1 MLTEAPDCL
10 RIARRMLEHLPFCE
24 IVDDLSLCENHWTI
38 HFSVQIKSTGEIP
51 SETFWYAILPEAYPY
66 GEIELYP
73 AKKGGI
79 EKTYWHQSYNS
90 PGRPYTPWREGN
102 PCVSTNF
109 RFWGRKQY
117 DAEPY
122 DAETRLAWH
131 VDRLR
136 DWLIAADAGNL
147 VHDGDP
153 FEMPHYPGLSHLKSF
168 GYFNGDAA
176 TYSLISRESKK
187 YGLAHVRRLRR
198 TDAWMLTAL
207 KSNSNAFLLKCPK
220 QEVAQ
225 EDAEKAIW
233 VELQDVPH
241 LSPWQGVRTFGELR
255 VVIRESGVDLDSI
268 IAQYSASLRDGKR
281 HLLILGF
288 PVTECI
294 GGSEVRQGWIA
305 CRLPILAHGKIKG
318 FRSTPEYYAV
328 YDRIKRILTDDVEI
342 EWLDSRCWDDS
353 EVLSRGSLS
362 SSARKMKFAIIGLGA
377 LGSCL
382 VELLARM
389 GVKDFLL
396 IDGETLEIGNLTR
409 HTLGLS
415 SLGLSK
421 SMEIAERLRTIEP
434 SICVKALHKSIEMA
448 RLHDGVL
455 LEEAD
460 VFVDCTG
467 DDAVLYNLAAM
478 PFENTKRFISVSIG
492 LGAEMLFVYGAKA
505 ASFPFNDFK
514 DKVNPYI
521 DQEKEKWK
529 GVKLPRAGIGCW
541 NPVFPARVDDIWMMT
556 SVAVKEI
563 EEIVNDVWQ
572 GLRIFSL
579 KKYEQSFVGVEQI
592 LLG

>member
-1 MLTEAPDCL
+1 MEAPDCL
-10 RIARRMLEHLPFCE
+10 RVARRMLEHLPFCE

-38 HFSVQIKSTGEIP
+38 HFRIQIKSTGEIP
-51 SETFWYAILPEAYPY
+51 PETLWYAILPEAYPY
-66 GEIELYP
+66 GEIELCP

-90 PGRPYTPWREGN
+90 PGRPCTPWRDGN
-102 PCVSTNF
+102 PCVSTNL

-122 DAETRLAWH
+122 DVETRLAWH
-131 VDRLR
+131 VNRLH
-136 DWLIAADAGNL
+136 DWLMAADAVEL
-147 VHDGDP
+147 VRDGDP

-176 TYSLISRESKK
+176 TYDAISREPKK
-187 YGLAHVRRLRR
+187 FGIAHVRRIKR
-198 TDAWMLTAL
+198 TDAWVLTAL
-207 KSNSNAFLLKCPK
+207 ESNNNAFLLKLPK
-220 QEVAQ
+220 QGVAQ
-225 EDAEKAIW
+225 EDVEKAVW

-255 VVIRESGVDLDSI
+255 FILRESGVDLDGL
-268 IAQYSASLRDGKR
+268 IAQHSASLRDGKK

-305 CRLPILAHGKIKG
+305 CRLPILSHGKIKG
-318 FRSTPEYYAV
+318 FRSTPESYAV
-328 YDRIKRILTDDVEI
+328 YDRIKKILTDDVEI
-342 EWLDSRCWDDS
+342 EWLYSRCWDDS
-353 EVLSRGSLS
+353 EVLSRGALS
-362 SSARKMKFAIIGLGA
+362 SGVRKMKFAIIGLGA
-377 LGSCL
+377 IGSCL
-382 VELLARM
+382 AELLARM
-389 GVKDFLL
+389 GVKNFIL
-396 IDGETLEIGNLTR
+396 IDDEALEIGNLTR
-409 HTLGLS
+409 HTLGLP

-421 SMEIAERLRTIEP
+421 SKEIAKRLMTIEP
-434 SICVKALHKSIEMA
+434 SICVKALHKSIEVA
-448 RLHDGVL
+448 RRRDGAL

-467 DDAVLYNLAAM
+467 DDAVLYNLAVM
-478 PFENTKRFISVSIG
+478 PFENAKRFISVSIG

-505 ASFPFNDFK
+505 VSFPFNDFK

-521 DQEKEKWK
+521 DQEKEKWE

-541 NPVFPARVDDIWMMT
+541 NPVFPARADDIWMMT
-556 SVAVKEI
+556 SIAAKEI
-563 EEIVNDVWQ
+563 EVMVNDGRQ

-579 KKYEQSFVGVEQI
+579 KTEEQSFAGVEQMS
-592 LLG
+592 

>member
-1 MLTEAPDCL
+1 MEAPDCL
-10 RIARRMLEHLPFCE
+10 RVARRMLEHLPFCE

-38 HFSVQIKSTGEIP
+38 HFRIQIKSTGEIP
-51 SETFWYAILPEAYPY
+51 PETLWYAILPEAYPY
-66 GEIELYP
+66 GEIELCP

-90 PGRPYTPWREGN
+90 PGRPCTPWRDGN
-102 PCVSTNF
+102 PCVSTNL

-131 VDRLR
+131 VNRLH
-136 DWLIAADAGNL
+136 DWLMAADAGEL
-147 VHDGDP
+147 VRDGDP

-176 TYSLISRESKK
+176 TYDAISREPKK
-187 YGLAHVRRLRR
+187 FGIAHVRRIKR
-198 TDAWMLTAL
+198 TDAWVLTAL
-207 KSNSNAFLLKCPK
+207 ESNNNAFLLKLPK
-220 QEVAQ
+220 QGVAQ
-225 EDAEKAIW
+225 EDVEKAVW

-255 VVIRESGVDLDSI
+255 FILRESGVDLDGL
-268 IAQYSASLRDGKR
+268 IAQHSASLRDGKK

-305 CRLPILAHGKIKG
+305 CRLPILSHGKIKG
-318 FRSTPEYYAV
+318 FRSTPESYAV
-328 YDRIKRILTDDVEI
+328 YDRIKKILTDDVEI
-342 EWLDSRCWDDS
+342 EWLYSRCWDDS
-353 EVLSRGSLS
+353 EVLSRGALS
-362 SSARKMKFAIIGLGA
+362 SGVRKMKFAIIGLGA
-377 LGSCL
+377 IGSCL
-382 VELLARM
+382 AELLARM
-389 GVKDFLL
+389 GVKNFIL
-396 IDGETLEIGNLTR
+396 IDDETLEIGNLTR
-409 HTLGLS
+409 HTLGLP

-421 SMEIAERLRTIEP
+421 SKEIAKRLVTIEP
-434 SICVKALHKSIEMA
+434 SICVKALHKSIEVA
-448 RLHDGVL
+448 RRRDGAL

-467 DDAVLYNLAAM
+467 DDAVLYNLAVM
-478 PFENTKRFISVSIG
+478 PFENAKRFISVSIG

-505 ASFPFNDFK
+505 VSFPFNDFK

-521 DQEKEKWK
+521 DQEKEKWE

-541 NPVFPARVDDIWMMT
+541 NPVFPARADDIWMMT
-556 SVAVKEI
+556 SIAAKEI
-563 EEIVNDVWQ
+563 EVMVNDGRQ

-579 KKYEQSFVGVEQI
+579 KTEELSFAGVEQMS
-592 LLG
+592 